1 MSKED
6 IKSFLIAIILACG
19 SVAALMRFMQPLDI
33 SAHVMMQ
40 LVPIKEEMIELRKY
54 INTLKVAQED
64 KFILQ
69 EHKLDNHRH
78 ERALNDK
85 VVYP

>member
-1 MSKED
+1 MEK
-6 IKSFLIAIILACG
+6 
-19 SVAALMRFMQPLDI
+19 
-33 SAHVMMQ
+33 
-40 LVPIKEEMIELRKY
+40 ELRKY